1 MVDKVCV
8 WALSGITAFVGL
20 GLVLGV
26 CELFHPSDE
35 AYFVGIL
42 ALGFCDIGFQHN
54 YPILLSMMYI
64 LCYSNELVLHVS
76 LVLSYFIY
84 LYYE

>member
-8 WALSGITAFVGL
+8 WALSGITTFVGL

-26 CELFHPSDE
+26 CELFHTSDE
-35 AYFVGIL
+35 AYFVGFL
-42 ALGFCDIGFQHN
+42 ALGFQHN

-64 LCYSNELVLHVS
+64 LCYSTELILHIS
-76 LVLSYFIY
+76 KVLSCFIY
-84 LYYE
+84 QYYE